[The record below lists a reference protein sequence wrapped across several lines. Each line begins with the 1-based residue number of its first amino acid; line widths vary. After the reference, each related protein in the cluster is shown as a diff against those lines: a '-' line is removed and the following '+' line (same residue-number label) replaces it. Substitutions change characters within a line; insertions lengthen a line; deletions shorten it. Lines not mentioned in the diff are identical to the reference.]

1 MTKVENVVTLDLT
14 IEERDILAMASDI
27 LAKVQTD
34 LASCIKLQAVET
46 GEIIEADELRRV
58 RGILDGLAENLCF
71 RAMLNL
77 K

>member
-14 IEERDILAMASDI
+14 IEERESLAVASDI
-27 LAKVQTD
+27 LAKVQVD
-34 LASCIKLQAVET
+34 LANCIELRAVET
-46 GEIIEADELRRV
+46 GEVIESNELGRV

-71 RAMLNL
+71 CAMLNL

>member
-1 MTKVENVVTLDLT
+1 MTKLENVVTLDLT
-14 IEERDILAMASDI
+14 IEERDILAVASDI
-27 LAKVQTD
+27 LAKVQVD
-34 LASCIKLQAVET
+34 LANCIDLQAVET
-46 GEIIEADELRRV
+46 GEVIEADELGRV

>member
-14 IEERDILAMASDI
+14 IEERDALAVASDI
-27 LAKVQTD
+27 LAKVQVD
-34 LASCIKLQAVET
+34 LANCIDLQAVET
-46 GEIIEADELRRV
+46 GEVIEANELGRV

-71 RAMLNL
+71 RAILNL